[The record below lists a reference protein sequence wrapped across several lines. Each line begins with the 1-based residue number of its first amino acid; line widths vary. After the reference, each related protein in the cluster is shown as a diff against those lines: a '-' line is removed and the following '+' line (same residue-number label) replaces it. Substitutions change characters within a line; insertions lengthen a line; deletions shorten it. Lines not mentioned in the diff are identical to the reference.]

1 MWTRLPVEMGLI
13 PFKKAFFYN
22 TCAEGIP
29 INLKIFIGRWREN
42 EFGVLTM
49 K

>member
-1 MWTRLPVEMGLI
+1 VWTRLPVELGLI
-13 PFKKAFFYN
+13 PFKKTFFA
-22 TCAEGIP
+22 TRALV
-29 INLKIFIGRWREN
+29 NLKIFIGRWREN